1 MDSILKNVTGAGN
14 YKEHIEK
21 IVYKV
26 FLHVFET
33 VSFLFSTVYIHD
45 MLNVLILK

>member
-1 MDSILKNVTGAGN
+1 MYVMDSILKNVTGAGN

-33 VSFLFSTVYIHD
+33 VSFFSAVEI
-45 MLNVLILK
+45 LNAL